1 MLQRCSRKSQPNA
14 TGSGA
19 FTPGMIVL
27 DKKYAVGALNVNS
40 LKEFSDASPE
50 DATGTAW
57 RCSDLHSPDNS
68 MVRNAQ
74 DCLHL
79 QEVEGRLPCE

>member
-1 MLQRCSRKSQPNA
+1 M
-14 TGSGA
+14 
-19 FTPGMIVL
+19 
-27 DKKYAVGALNVNS
+27 
-40 LKEFSDASPE
+40 DASPE

-74 DCLHL
+74 DRLHL
-79 QEVEGRLPCE
+79 QEVEGRLTCKWVDGIYTILIARMDKRFLLSMGNRPGRRQSHTAIIS